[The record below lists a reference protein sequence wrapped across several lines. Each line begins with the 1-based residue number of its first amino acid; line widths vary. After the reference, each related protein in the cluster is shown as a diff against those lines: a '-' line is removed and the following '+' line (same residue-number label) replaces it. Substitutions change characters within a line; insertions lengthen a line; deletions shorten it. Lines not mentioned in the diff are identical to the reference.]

1 MHIQYNRF
9 RNIASTNSSQ
19 YIYLS
24 IKDSILDNLLITSI
38 LESLEFFNFSKNE
51 NCYISIVDFHIW
63 DSNMGL
69 KCSCRDVV
77 KFYISRVNWIL
88 ARIKSF

>member
-24 IKDSILDNLLITSI
+24 IRDFILDNFLITSF
-38 LESLEFFNFSKNE
+38 LESLEFFNFSKNK
-51 NCYISIVDFHIW
+51 NYYISIYNRLSIDFHIW

-69 KCSCRDVV
+69 NCSCRDVV
-77 KFYISRVNWIL
+77 KF
-88 ARIKSF
+88 

>member
-24 IKDSILDNLLITSI
+24 IRDFILDNFLITSI
-38 LESLEFFNFSKNE
+38 LESLEFFNFSKNK
-51 NCYISIVDFHIW
+51 NYYISIYNRLSIDFHIW

-69 KCSCRDVV
+69 NCSCRDVV
-77 KFYISRVNWIL
+77 KF
-88 ARIKSF
+88 

>member
-24 IKDSILDNLLITSI
+24 IRDFILDNFLI
-38 LESLEFFNFSKNE
+38 LESLEFFNFSKNK
-51 NCYISIVDFHIW
+51 NYYISIYNRLSIDFHIW

-69 KCSCRDVV
+69 NCSCRDVV
-77 KFYISRVNWIL
+77 KF
-88 ARIKSF
+88 